1 MASLQTQMI
10 SFYLIFLSIL
20 LTTIFFFKVNSTE
33 TTSFS
38 ITKFS
43 PDQKNLIFQGD
54 GYTTKGKL
62 TLTKAVKSTVG
73 RALYSTPIRIWDRD
87 TGNVANFVTSFTLVI
102 DAPSSYNVAD
112 GFTFFIA
119 PVDTKPQTG
128 GGYLGVFNSKE
139 YDKTSQ
145 TVAVEFDT
153 FYNAAWDPS
162 NKERHIGIDVN
173 SIKSVNTKSWNLQN
187 GERANVVI
195 AFNAATNV
203 LTVTLT
209 YPNSLEEENVTSYTL
224 NEVVPLKDVV
234 PEWVR
239 IGFSA
244 TTGAEFAAH
253 VVHSWSFHSELGG
266 TSSSKQAAD
275 AKL

>member
-1 MASLQTQMI
+1 MASIQTQMI
-10 SFYLIFLSIL
+10 SFYAIFLSIL
-20 LTTIFFFKVNSTE
+20 LTTLLFFKVNSTE
-33 TTSFS
+33 TTSFL

-54 GYTTKGKL
+54 GYTTKEKL
-62 TLTKAVKSTVG
+62 TLTKAVKNTVG
-73 RALYSTPIRIWDRD
+73 RALYSSPIHIWDSE
-87 TGNVANFVTSFTLVI
+87 TGNVANFITSFTFVI
-102 DAPSSYNVAD
+102 DAPNSYNVAD

-128 GGYLGVFNSKE
+128 GGYLGVFNSKD
-139 YDKTSQ
+139 YDKSIQ

-162 NKERHIGIDVN
+162 DKERHIGIDVN
-173 SIKSVNTKSWNLQN
+173 SIKSISTKPWKLRN
-187 GERANVVI
+187 GEKANVVI

-203 LTVTLT
+203 LTVSLT

-224 NEVVPLKDVV
+224 SDVVPLKDVV

-244 TTGAEFAAH
+244 TTGAEYAAH
-253 VVHSWSFHSELGG
+253 EVLSWSFYSELSGPSG
-266 TSSSKQAAD
+266 SKQAED
-275 AKL
+275 A

>member
-275 AKL
+275 A

>member
-10 SFYLIFLSIL
+10 SFYAIFLSIL
-20 LTTIFFFKVNSTE
+20 LTTILFFKVNSTE
-33 TTSFS
+33 TTSFL

-43 PDQKNLIFQGD
+43 PDQQNLIFQGD
-54 GYTTKGKL
+54 GYTTKEKL
-62 TLTKAVKSTVG
+62 TLTKAVKNTVG
-73 RALYSTPIRIWDRD
+73 RALYSSPIHIWDRE
-87 TGNVANFVTSFTLVI
+87 TGNVANFVTSFTFVI
-102 DAPSSYNVAD
+102 NAPNSYNVAD

-128 GGYLGVFNSKE
+128 GGYLGVFNSAE
-139 YDKTSQ
+139 YDKTTQ

-162 NKERHIGIDVN
+162 NRDRHIGIDVN
-173 SIKSVNTKSWNLQN
+173 SIKSVNTKSWKLQN
-187 GERANVVI
+187 GEEANVVI

-203 LTVTLT
+203 LTVSLT

-224 NEVVPLKDVV
+224 SDVVSLKDVV

-244 TTGAEFAAH
+244 TTGAEYAAH
-253 VVHSWSFHSELGG
+253 EVLSWSFHSELSG

-275 AKL
+275 A

>member
-10 SFYLIFLSIL
+10 SFYAIFLSIL
-20 LTTIFFFKVNSTE
+20 LTTILFFKVNSTE
-33 TTSFS
+33 TTSFL
-38 ITKFS
+38 ITKFG
-43 PDQKNLIFQGD
+43 PDQQNLIFQGD
-54 GYTTKGKL
+54 GYTTKEKL
-62 TLTKAVKSTVG
+62 TLTKAVKNTVG
-73 RALYSTPIRIWDRD
+73 RALYSSPIHIWDST
-87 TGNVANFVTSFTLVI
+87 TGNVANFVTSFTFVI
-102 DAPSSYNVAD
+102 NAPNSYNVAG

-128 GGYLGVFNSKE
+128 GGYLGVFNSKD

-162 NKERHIGIDVN
+162 NRDRHIGNDVN
-173 SIKSVNTKSWNLQN
+173 SIKSINTVSWKLQN
-187 GERANVVI
+187 GVEANVVI

-203 LTVTLT
+203 LTVSLT

-253 VVHSWSFHSELGG
+253 EVLSWSFHSELGG
-266 TSSSKQAAD
+266 TSGSKQAAD
-275 AKL
+275 A